1 METPTEIPFGQH
13 KLPTEAE
20 FMEEAKE
27 MLNLAKKI
35 DKSVIFGDKEVLER
49 LLKLSHLRV

>member
-1 METPTEIPFGQH
+1 METLTEIPFGQH
-13 KLPTEAE
+13 KIPTEAE

-27 MLNLAKKI
+27 MLNLAKKM
-35 DKSVIFGDKEVLER
+35 DKSVIFGHKEVLER